1 MEIPNRDLQ
10 REQIMKNSLEETKQ
24 EITRIEV
31 TIQELNNLKD
41 KTINNISI
49 INQELNKPIK
59 ELTTQ
64 KEFLEDIYDNDKQ
77 ALFMLMTDEQRHQ
90 AINDKIC
97 CVCGGKLSCS
107 CYAEDS
113 YSIECVNCG
122 VMFAEH

>member
-64 KEFLEDIYDNDKQ
+64 KEFLEDIYDSDKQ
-77 ALFMLMTDEQRHQ
+77 ALFLMMTDEQRHQ
-90 AINDKIC
+90 AINNKVC
-97 CVCGGKLSCS
+97 CVCGNKLNWS

-113 YSIECVNCG
+113 FSINCSNCE
-122 VMFAEH
+122 MLYAEH

>member
-1 MEIPNRDLQ
+1 MKRQ
-10 REQIMKNSLEETKQ
+10 EQIKNSLEETKQ

-64 KEFLEDIYDNDKQ
+64 KEFLEDIYDSDKQ
-77 ALFMLMTDEQRHQ
+77 ALFLMMTDEQRHQ
-90 AINDKIC
+90 AIDNKVC
-97 CVCGGKLSCS
+97 CVCGNKLNWN

-113 YSIECVNCG
+113 FSISCENCD
-122 VMFAEH
+122 MLYAEE